1 MGYDSALTLDGAWR
15 SLVARTVRD
24 RKVGGSNPLAP
35 TILPPIPI
43 MATQAKRIIV
53 RGRVQ
58 GVGFRYF
65 VQRVGNRLGVTG
77 NVRNREDSSVEIVVE
92 GNETLIEDFQ
102 KEIARGPALARVER
116 VDADDITVTG
126 KYRTF
131 QIEGW

>member
-1 MGYDSALTLDGAWR
+1 
-15 SLVARTVRD
+15 
-24 RKVGGSNPLAP
+24 
-35 TILPPIPI
+35 
-43 MATQAKRIIV
+43 MATQAKRIIIH
-53 RGRVQ
+53 GRVQ

-77 NVRNREDSSVEIVVE
+77 NVRNLEDSSVEIVVE
-92 GNETLIEDFQ
+92 GNETLIWDFQ

-116 VDADDITVTG
+116 VDADDIAVTG